1 MGGVAEEIVRVTRV
15 ARQIS
20 LEEIT
25 SVFIPLG
32 RWVWHMPNVR
42 YTGYRAVA
50 LWAVALLMTTVS
62 FAQPMSTVTGVKVHQ
77 KGDSLS
83 VEVGATGRVQHRS
96 KVLTSPQKFIVVDV
110 FPAKLKDG
118 VPASTAVNHGLVEKI
133 RVAQYAENT
142 VRIYVDV
149 ISPPEFKVVTATDA
163 KGLTLAI
170 NANRMASGET
180 QSAPKA
186 AAVAGAPEK
195 APVAVAPS
203 KAPAVAQAAP
213 RVAPASAPRPAVAP
227 ARQSALAGQGTAPVS
242 ALRAKQAPK
251 APKTPPQKLV
261 TLDFVNADLVYVL
274 KVLAKEMGR
283 NIYVG
288 PTVQGSV
295 TVTLKQ
301 VPVEGAMALI
311 LQMQENEYNYK
322 ILDGPVTRTVVV
334 APPDKLSEIAD
345 SILATSK
352 DVKPRGEGG
361 QRMEY
366 LLEEAPAAKVMDF
379 LKGQYTDVEFT
390 PHPTMNGFYARG
402 TREELL
408 QIKRELGNLDR
419 IPEPPPPPLREF
431 LSVKYGDINE
441 VRALLSTLI
450 PDVVYNVD
458 TRLNLLIA
466 EGSPGAI
473 DQVRELLAELD
484 RPLDQ
489 VMVDLKVVDITDNG
503 TKNLGVT
510 WGSPGTNF
518 NISTTFNE
526 YAVGQSV
533 QRRPNG
539 TVTLDPLNV
548 PGVPTNVPV
557 AIGSFARS
565 PLAIA
570 ASIQFLVT
578 QNEAKILASPRVA
591 SLSGE
596 ESLIHI
602 GDKYPIVYF
611 DPRAGQ
617 FQVQYVDIG
626 IKLDVTSTVKADG
639 YVLIEV
645 RPEVSTLLELIN
657 NQYPRTAVRIIET
670 KMRVKDGDT
679 IIIGGLIREEDI
691 QNVSKV
697 PLLGDLPVL
706 GALFRSVIVTKSRNE
721 VVLMMTPN
729 IMR

>member
-1 MGGVAEEIVRVTRV
+1 
-15 ARQIS
+15 
-20 LEEIT
+20 
-25 SVFIPLG
+25 
-32 RWVWHMPNVR
+32 MPNVR
-42 YTGYRAVA
+42 YTGFRTAAV
-50 LWAVALLMTTVS
+50 WAIALLMTTVAWS
-62 FAQPMSTVTGVKVHQ
+62 QPMSTVTGVKVSQ
-77 KGDSLS
+77 KGQMLN

-118 VPASTAVNHGLVEKI
+118 VPATTQVNSGLVEKI

-142 VRIYVDV
+142 VRVYVDV
-149 ISPPEFKVVTATDA
+149 ISPPEFKVTTAADS

-170 NANRMASGET
+170 NANQMASGAT
-180 QSAPKA
+180 QSTPA
-186 AAVAGAPEK
+186 A
-195 APVAVAPS
+195 APVAQE
-203 KAPAVAQAAP
+203 APAKPPVATQAPARVAQAQP
-213 RVAPASAPRPAVAP
+213 RVAPSRPVV
-227 ARQSALAGQGTAPVS
+227 RSQSALEGQGTAPVS
-242 ALRAKQAPK
+242 ALRARQAPRL
-251 APKTPPQKLV
+251 PKTPPQKLV

-295 TVTLKQ
+295 TVTLKN

-311 LQMQENEYNYK
+311 LQMQENEYDYK
-322 ILDGPVTRTVVV
+322 VLDGPSVRTVVV
-334 APPDKLSEIAD
+334 APPDKLAEIAD
-345 SILATSK
+345 DILGKTKGPKIAK
-352 DVKPRGEGG
+352 DAV
-361 QRMEY
+361 RMEY
-366 LLEEAPAAKVMDF
+366 LLEEAPSAKVLDF
-379 LKGQYTDVEFT
+379 LKGSYPNVEFT
-390 PHPTMNGFYARG
+390 AHPTMNGFYARG
-402 TREELL
+402 SREELL

-431 LSVKYGDINE
+431 LSVKYGDVND
-441 VRALLSTLI
+441 VRTLLSTLV

-458 TRLNLLIA
+458 ARLGLIIA

-473 DQVRELLAELD
+473 DQVRELLAEID

-489 VMVDLKVVDITDNG
+489 VMIDLKVVDISDNG
-503 TKNLGVT
+503 SKRLGVS
-510 WGSPGTNF
+510 WGTDQSPYQV
-518 NISTTFNE
+518 STSFSE
-526 YAVGQSV
+526 YTVGQSII
-533 QRRPNG
+533 N
-539 TVTLDPLNV
+539 TVTGPILS
-548 PGVPTNVPV
+548 PGLASAPTSV
-557 AIGSFARS
+557 
-565 PLAIA
+565 PLAIGTFARTPLALA

-591 SLSGE
+591 SLSGV

-626 IKLDVTSTVKADG
+626 IKLDVKSEVKADG
-639 YVLIEV
+639 FVVVEI
-645 RPEVSTLLELIN
+645 RPEVSTLIELIN
-657 NQYPRTAVRIIET
+657 NQYPRTAVRIVET
-670 KMRVKDGDT
+670 TMRVKDGDT

-706 GALFRSVIVTKSRNE
+706 GTLFRTTTITKNRNE
-721 VVLMMTPN
+721 VVLMMTPS

>member
-1 MGGVAEEIVRVTRV
+1 
-15 ARQIS
+15 
-20 LEEIT
+20 
-25 SVFIPLG
+25 
-32 RWVWHMPNVR
+32 
-42 YTGYRAVA
+42 
-50 LWAVALLMTTVS
+50 MTTVAWS
-62 FAQPMSTVTGVKVHQ
+62 QPMSTVTGVKVSQ
-77 KGDSLS
+77 KGDMLN

-118 VPASTAVNHGLVEKI
+118 VPATTQVNSGLVEKI

-149 ISPPEFKVVTATDA
+149 ISPPEFKVTTAADA

-170 NANRMASGET
+170 NANKMASGET
-180 QSAPKA
+180 QSAPT
-186 AAVAGAPEK
+186 AAVVKEAP
-195 APVAVAPS
+195 ARPPVARSTP
-203 KAPAVAQAAP
+203 AP
-213 RVAPASAPRPAVAP
+213 RVAQAPPRVAPTRPARPVAPRQP
-227 ARQSALAGQGTAPVS
+227 SLEGQGTAPVS
-242 ALRAKQAPK
+242 ALRARQAPRAPK
-251 APKTPPQKLV
+251 APPQKLV

-295 TVTLKQ
+295 TVTLKN

-311 LQMQENEYNYK
+311 LQMQENEYDYK
-322 ILDGPVTRTVVV
+322 ILDGPSTRTVVV
-334 APPDKLSEIAD
+334 APPDKLAEIAD
-345 SILATSK
+345 DILGK
-352 DVKPRGEGG
+352 VKTARIPANAP
-361 QRMEY
+361 RMEY
-366 LLEEAPAAKVMDF
+366 LLEEAPSAKVLDF
-379 LKGQYTDVEFT
+379 LKTQYPNVEFT

-402 TREELL
+402 SREDLL
-408 QIKRELGNLDR
+408 QIKRELSNLDR
-419 IPEPPPPPLREF
+419 VPAPPPPPLREF
-431 LSVKYGDINE
+431 LPVKYGDINE
-441 VRALLSTLI
+441 VRALLSTLV
-450 PDVVYNVD
+450 PDVNYNVD

-466 EGSPGAI
+466 EGAPGAI
-473 DQVRELLAELD
+473 DQVRELLAEID

-489 VMVDLKVVDITDNG
+489 VMVDLKVVDISDNG
-503 TKNLGVT
+503 TKALGVT
-510 WGSPGTNF
+510 WGTPGTTF
-518 NISTTFNE
+518 TVSTQFNE
-526 YAVGQSV
+526 FAVGQSI
-533 QRRPNG
+533 
-539 TVTLDPLNV
+539 LNTPTGPVLSPGSV
-548 PGVPTNVPV
+548 PSAPTSVPV
-557 AIGSFARS
+557 SIGSFART
-565 PLAIA
+565 PIALA

-591 SLSGE
+591 ALSKE

-626 IKLDVTSTVKADG
+626 IKLDVTSEVKADG
-639 YVLIEV
+639 YIVIDV

-691 QNVSKV
+691 QNVSKI
-697 PLLGDLPVL
+697 PLLGDLPIL
-706 GALFRSVIVTKSRNE
+706 GPLFRNVSVTKNRNE

>member
-1 MGGVAEEIVRVTRV
+1 
-15 ARQIS
+15 
-20 LEEIT
+20 L
-25 SVFIPLG
+25 
-32 RWVWHMPNVR
+32 
-42 YTGYRAVA
+42 RA
-50 LWAVALLMTTVS
+50 
-62 FAQPMSTVTGVKVHQ
+62 
-77 KGDSLS
+77 
-83 VEVGATGRVQHRS
+83 
-96 KVLTSPQKFIVVDV
+96 
-110 FPAKLKDG
+110 
-118 VPASTAVNHGLVEKI
+118 
-133 RVAQYAENT
+133 
-142 VRIYVDV
+142 
-149 ISPPEFKVVTATDA
+149 
-163 KGLTLAI
+163 
-170 NANRMASGET
+170 
-180 QSAPKA
+180 
-186 AAVAGAPEK
+186 
-195 APVAVAPS
+195 
-203 KAPAVAQAAP
+203 
-213 RVAPASAPRPAVAP
+213 RVAPKS
-227 ARQSALAGQGTAPVS
+227 
-242 ALRAKQAPK
+242 
-251 APKTPPQKLV
+251 KTPPQKLV

-295 TVTLKQ
+295 TVTLKN

-311 LQMQENEYNYK
+311 LQMQENEYDYK
-322 ILDGPVTRTVVV
+322 ILDGPSTRTVVV
-334 APPDKLSEIAD
+334 APPDKLAEIAD
-345 SILATSK
+345 DILNKNKGPKVAK
-352 DVKPRGEGG
+352 DAV
-361 QRMEY
+361 RMEY
-366 LLEEAPAAKVMDF
+366 LLEEAPSAKVLDF
-379 LKGQYTDVEFT
+379 LKGQYADVEFT

-402 TREELL
+402 SRDELL
-408 QIKRELGNLDR
+408 QIKRELANLDR

-431 LSVKYGDINE
+431 LSVKYGEINE
-441 VRALLSTLI
+441 VRALLSTLV

-458 TRLNLLIA
+458 TRLNLIIA

-489 VMVDLKVVDITDNG
+489 VMVDLKVVDISDNG
-503 TKNLGVT
+503 SKNLGVT
-510 WGSPGTNF
+510 WGAPQAPF
-518 NISTTFNE
+518 QVSTQFNE
-526 YAVGQSV
+526 YAVGQDI
-533 QRRPNG
+533 RRNPNG

-548 PGVPTNVPV
+548 PGVPPNVP
-557 AIGSFARS
+557 IGIGTFARS
-565 PLAIA
+565 PLAIN
-570 ASIQFLVT
+570 ASISFLVS
-578 QNEAKILASPRVA
+578 QNEAKILAAPRVA

-639 YVLIEV
+639 YVLVDV

-706 GALFRSVIVTKSRNE
+706 GPLFRSVNVTKSRNE

>member
-1 MGGVAEEIVRVTRV
+1 
-15 ARQIS
+15 
-20 LEEIT
+20 
-25 SVFIPLG
+25 
-32 RWVWHMPNVR
+32 MPNVR
-42 YTGYRAVA
+42 YTGFRSAAV
-50 LWAVALLMTTVS
+50 WAIALLMTTVAWS
-62 FAQPMSTVTGVKVHQ
+62 QPMSTVTGVKVSQ
-77 KGDSLS
+77 KGQMLN

-110 FPAKLKDG
+110 FPAKLKEG
-118 VPASTAVNHGLVEKI
+118 VPATTEVNSGLVEKV

-142 VRIYVDV
+142 VRVYVDV
-149 ISPPEFKVVTATDA
+149 ISPPEFKVTTAADA

-170 NANRMASGET
+170 NANQMASGAT
-180 QSAPKA
+180 QTTPA
-186 AAVAGAPEK
+186 AAPVAQK
-195 APVAVAPS
+195 APV
-203 KAPAVAQAAP
+203 KAPAAAPAP
-213 RVAPASAPRPAVAP
+213 RVAQAP
-227 ARQSALAGQGTAPVS
+227 ARVAPTRPVVRQQSALEGQGSAPVS
-242 ALRAKQAPK
+242 ALRARQAPRQ
-251 APKTPPQKLV
+251 PKTPPQKLV

-295 TVTLKQ
+295 TVTLKN

-311 LQMQENEYNYK
+311 LQMQENEYDYK
-322 ILDGPVTRTVVV
+322 ILDGPSTRTVVV
-334 APPDKLSEIAD
+334 APPDKLAEIAD
-345 SILATSK
+345 DILGKTKGPKIAA
-352 DVKPRGEGG
+352 DAV
-361 QRMEY
+361 RMEY
-366 LLEEAPAAKVMDF
+366 LLEEAPAAKVLDF
-379 LKGQYTDVEFT
+379 LKGSYTNVEFT
-390 PHPTMNGFYARG
+390 AHPTMNGFYARG
-402 TREELL
+402 SREELL
-408 QIKRELGNLDR
+408 QIKRELANLDR

-431 LSVKYGDINE
+431 LSVKYGDVND
-441 VRALLSTLI
+441 VRTLLSTLV

-458 TRLNLLIA
+458 TRLNLIIA

-473 DQVRELLAELD
+473 DQVRDLLAEID

-489 VMVDLKVVDITDNG
+489 VMIDLKVVDISDNG
-503 TKNLGVT
+503 SKQLGVS
-510 WGSPGTNF
+510 WGGGDGQNFTPGLV
-518 NISTTFNE
+518 TTSLNE
-526 YAVGQSV
+526 YAMGETIGRDAAGNPIANPGIQLTG
-533 QRRPNG
+533 P
-539 TVTLDPLNV
+539 V
-548 PGVPTNVPV
+548 PM
-557 AIGSFARS
+557 AIGTFARS
-565 PLAIA
+565 PLALQ

-591 SLSGE
+591 SLSGV

-626 IKLDVTSTVKADG
+626 IKLDVKSEVKADG
-639 YVLIEV
+639 YVVVEV

-657 NQYPRTAVRIIET
+657 NQYPRTAVRIVET
-670 KMRVKDGDT
+670 TMRVKDGDT

-706 GALFRSVIVTKSRNE
+706 GALFRSTVVTKNRNE
-721 VVLMMTPN
+721 VVLMMTPS